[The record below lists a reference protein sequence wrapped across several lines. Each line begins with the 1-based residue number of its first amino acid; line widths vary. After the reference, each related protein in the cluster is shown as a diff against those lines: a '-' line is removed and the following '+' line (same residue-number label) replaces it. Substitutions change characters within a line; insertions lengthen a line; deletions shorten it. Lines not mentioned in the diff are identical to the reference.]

1 MVCSARK
8 HPLSSVSGRR
18 RYNTL
23 DLCTAKSCAN
33 RALSPLLET
42 QNPRDLLSLWNPS
55 SFTHLYPQT
64 EKQVCDYRSINV
76 KKSHSRSSGK
86 KRKDCEI
93 FVMPH
98 SLKQERFMRH
108 MPLRR
113 YDFGTLICV
122 PLRGRNSEYVD
133 LFCSCYCR
141 WFLQCHGFSIENI
154 LTLGTRFSIGSTTLS
169 ASQNL
174 LSKRY
179 VDFFYITDYN

>member
-1 MVCSARK
+1 
-8 HPLSSVSGRR
+8 
-18 RYNTL
+18 
-23 DLCTAKSCAN
+23 
-33 RALSPLLET
+33 
-42 QNPRDLLSLWNPS
+42 
-55 SFTHLYPQT
+55 
-64 EKQVCDYRSINV
+64 
-76 KKSHSRSSGK
+76 
-86 KRKDCEI
+86 
-93 FVMPH
+93 
-98 SLKQERFMRH
+98 MRH

-141 WFLQCHGFSIENI
+141 WFLQYHGFSIENI
-154 LTLGTRFSIGSTTLS
+154 LTLGTRFSIESTTLS